1 MLITFLM
8 YATWMFT
15 FMHIFEA
22 VYAAKNKRV
31 AKFVLFENVLD
42 FWIML
47 MGMIYIAIVYKVY
60 RWDTFVSQPSKETLA
75 LKYFDSWTEF
85 TYYIDDQY
93 FLLVIDFTYILKG
106 FVQLRL
112 LPVMGPVYSIL
123 KMLMKELMIFV
134 VFFGLVQFLFAIVGN
149 LIFHDLPSYAT
160 LTESML
166 TIFKASSG
174 IFDNK
179 ELSKAE

>member
-1 MLITFLM
+1 
-8 YATWMFT
+8 
-15 FMHIFEA
+15 
-22 VYAAKNKRV
+22 
-31 AKFVLFENVLD
+31 
-42 FWIML
+42 
-47 MGMIYIAIVYKVY
+47 
-60 RWDTFVSQPSKETLA
+60 
-75 LKYFDSWTEF
+75 
-85 TYYIDDQY
+85 
-93 FLLVIDFTYILKG
+93 LLVIDFTYILKG

-134 VFFGLVQFLFAIVGN
+134 VFFGLVQFLFAIVAN